1 MYDRS
6 ALVDAARKAGDT
18 TPAAAARRLSIPRN
32 TAWRL
37 WHGRTAPSARTLA
50 AVEAAYGLRASTL
63 LEPVQEPAREVA

>member
-18 TPAAAARRLSIPRN
+18 TPAAAARRLRIPRN

-63 LEPVQEPAREVA
+63 LEPSSEAA

>member
-6 ALVDAARKAGDT
+6 ALVDAARKAGDHN
-18 TPAAAARRLSIPRN
+18 PAAAARRLRLPRN

-50 AVEAAYGLRASTL
+50 AVEAAYGLPASTL
-63 LEPVQEPAREVA
+63 LEPSREAAA